1 MTQPPSTLAAHDRYT
16 EKPYRGSSHW
26 WVYQQ
31 LESLPTSEALVDI
44 GAGSGC
50 VGSQARNLGFCS
62 LFAVEIDPQT
72 REHLAPTYTKVE
84 DSIDRFAPS
93 TFATAV
99 LLDVLEHVPDP
110 ERMLKEVLT
119 RMQNNGVLFISVPN
133 IAHWS
138 IRLMLLFGYFP
149 KMEKGP
155 LDRTHLHFFTLDT
168 MRDFLGGFPELRVEE
183 VSVSIAPYELLLP
196 KWVGDSPVFELLRS
210 IRLGIA
216 RRLPRLFGYQLL
228 FRIRVVRPHP

>member
-1 MTQPPSTLAAHDRYT
+1 
-16 EKPYRGSSHW
+16 
-26 WVYQQ
+26 
-31 LESLPTSEALVDI
+31 
-44 GAGSGC
+44 
-50 VGSQARNLGFCS
+50 
-62 LFAVEIDPQT
+62 
-72 REHLAPTYTKVE
+72 
-84 DSIDRFAPS
+84 
-93 TFATAV
+93 
-99 LLDVLEHVPDP
+99 
-110 ERMLKEVLT
+110 
-119 RMQNNGVLFISVPN
+119 
-133 IAHWS
+133 
-138 IRLMLLFGYFP
+138 MLLFGYFP